1 MKKLQ
6 IRIGH
11 LSTAYHTNFI
21 LMADNSLAESMNREV
36 IWKLYGTGPSMI
48 QAFRE
53 NELDIGY
60 MGLPPAI
67 IGISNGLPLKCVAG
81 GHVEGTIMI
90 AKKNYKTILDLDNDF
105 YKLFKQFEN
114 KSVGVPSEGSI
125 HDVILKSLME
135 EYCKEIRV
143 KIQNYTQAEFI
154 ALDMKNNKLEAGVGT
169 PSLAIFASTLVKSK
183 IIVPSNYFWADNPS
197 YGIFFTEKLI
207 KENPELVFEFL
218 KYHKKSS
225 YLLRENPS
233 RAAEIISKTFSILS
247 KEYVESVLKISPK
260 YCIALSE
267 GYINATMKFVEL
279 LYKLGYIN
287 QLIGVDDI
295 FNLKFVQEIHP
306 EMPHY

>member
-21 LMADNSLAESMNREV
+21 LMADNSLAESMKTEV

-67 IGISNGLPLKCVAG
+67 IGISKGLPLKCVAG

-90 AKKNYKTILDLDNDF
+90 ARKNYKTIMDLDNDF
-105 YKLFKQFEN
+105 YKFFRQFKN

-135 EYCKEIRV
+135 EYCKEVRV
-143 KIQNYTQAEFI
+143 KIHNYKQAEFI

-183 IIVPSNYFWADNPS
+183 VVVPSNYFWADNPS

-225 YLLRENPS
+225 YLLREDPS
-233 RAAEIISKTFSILS
+233 KAAEIISKTFTILS